1 MIAAGVVVGCFAAMY
16 SENVVTYTMASTG
29 YPFALYGMMLGMLNK
44 VQKPTYQYSE
54 RGLNF

>member
-1 MIAAGVVVGCFAAMY
+1 MIAAGGIVGCYAAMY

-29 YPFALYGMMLGMLNK
+29 YPFALYGIMLGMLSKVNK
-44 VQKPTYQYSE
+44 PSYQYSE